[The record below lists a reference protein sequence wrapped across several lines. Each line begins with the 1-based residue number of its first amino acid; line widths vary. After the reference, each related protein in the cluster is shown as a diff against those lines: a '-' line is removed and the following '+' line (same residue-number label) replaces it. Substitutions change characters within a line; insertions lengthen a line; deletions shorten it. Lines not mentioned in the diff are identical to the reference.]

1 LATDI
6 VDIYK
11 GSGCCAE
18 QETSQ
23 LHVDHRVVSPN
34 PDDWCEQGGSRVRIS
49 FSLQGEQLS
58 PGSSTT
64 IVASGNFS
72 AYFPDT
78 GYRTQGLAG
87 TVLSFPNAHQ
97 VFFDGTCETR
107 DALGQV
113 VAFGTG
119 ACTFFAADNT
129 SNGAVDSLSAFS
141 GSGSGYV
148 QACCTPVSGNV
159 NVE

>member
-1 LATDI
+1 MRNKRLLSYMSIIVLYRRIATTGASRG
-6 VDIYK
+6 K
-11 GSGCCAE
+11 P
-18 QETSQ
+18 
-23 LHVDHRVVSPN
+23 SPH
-34 PDDWCEQGGSRVRIS
+34 Q
-49 FSLQGEQLS
+49 FQLS
-58 PGSSTT
+58 RGTVIARKQHADCGVRKLFRVLPRHGVSNS
-64 IVASGNFS
+64 
-72 AYFPDT
+72 
-78 GYRTQGLAG
+78 RTRLAG
-87 TVLSFPNAHQ
+87 TVLIFPNAYQ

-107 DALGQV
+107 DPLGQV

-148 QACCTPVSGNV
+148 QACCTPASGNV